1 MSESVQKKA
10 LSVYAT
16 YIFVGLL
23 FIVSALVLVRVTFDI
38 QRLRQSGT
46 MPSRHGLTFRRHA
59 ADIPNPSYIEG
70 WMTFGYINRVFNL
83 PSAYLQKQLGILNVK
98 YPNVQLAR
106 SAKDN
111 NVDTAAFVTQVRVVV
126 SQYQAGTLSK

>member
-10 LSVYAT
+10 LSIYTT

-23 FIVSALVLVRVTFDI
+23 FIVSTLVLVRATLDI

-46 MPSRHGLTFRRHA
+46 LPSRHGLTFRRPA
-59 ADIPNPSYIEG
+59 AGVPNPSYIES

-83 PSAYLQKQLGILNVK
+83 PSTYLQRQLGIVGVK

-106 SAKDN
+106 YAKDN
-111 NVDTAAFVTQVRVVV
+111 NADTATFVTQVRLAVGR
-126 SQYQAGTLSK
+126 YQAGALSQ